1 MTFKE
6 FIHLTEAFG
15 ATGGDDTGLMGYGVP
30 PTTRKPS
37 DGQPFAQ
44 FLGPT
49 AGSKGAAA
57 GAIAGG
63 AAKMMKKRMKK
74 R

>member
-6 FIHLTEAFG
+6 FIHLTEVTG
-15 ATGGDDTGLMGYGVP
+15 AIGGSDTGLMGYGIL

-44 FLGPT
+44 FLSSI
-49 AGSKGAAA
+49 AGSKGAA
-57 GAIAGG
+57 GIIAGG